1 MDNVMA
7 MEQNTPAP
15 SWRWGLTACTLFLM
29 LLLQIGYFEFERLS
43 HHPLLRGSLASL
55 CNTGLCTLP
64 PTHAPDQVR
73 VIERA
78 IRSHP
83 GHQNALL
90 VSVTLENTSTSN
102 IIYPEMVLSFSNNE
116 GKIIA
121 QRRFL
126 PHEYLHASI
135 NIKDGMP
142 AKQAVLAQ
150 LEIIDPGKQAFNY
163 EFSFF

>member
-1 MDNVMA
+1 MPNNA
-7 MEQNTPAP
+7 ATHT
-15 SWRWGLTACTLFLM
+15 STWRWGLAASILFIT

-64 PTHAPDQVR
+64 PEHAPDKVR

-83 GHQNALL
+83 NHQNALL
-90 VSVTLENTSTSN
+90 VSVTLENTLGTA
-102 IIYPEMVLSFSNNE
+102 IVYPEMLLSFSDLE
-116 GKIIA
+116 SKVIA
-121 QRRFL
+121 KRRFL
-126 PHEYLHASI
+126 PHEYLHPSI

-142 AKQAVLAQ
+142 AHQPVLAQ
-150 LEIIDPGKQAFNY
+150 IEIIDPGSRALNY
-163 EFSFF
+163 EFTFF